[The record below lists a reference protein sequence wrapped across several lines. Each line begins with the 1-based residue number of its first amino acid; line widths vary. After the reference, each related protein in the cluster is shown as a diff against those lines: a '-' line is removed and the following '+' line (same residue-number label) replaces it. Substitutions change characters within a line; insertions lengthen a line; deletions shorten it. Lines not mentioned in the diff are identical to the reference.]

1 MTDPVKD
8 TYKLAEEVFG
18 DIHGKEWRA
27 QVAVQARIKL
37 AKMNIAYLQRY
48 NRLVKRGLTEMK
60 DNLRWWQPYSYL
72 RWRINWFFYEKSLNP
87 RIKELVVS
95 WERVIK
101 FPNNL
106 ILGQTRKEHEE
117 FCRIHKKSLAIMRNL
132 PNQDMMEM

>member
-1 MTDPVKD
+1 MIDPVKETSD
-8 TYKLAEEVFG
+8 IAEQIFG
-18 DIHGKEWRA
+18 KDYRT
-27 QVAVQARIKL
+27 QVTFQARIKL

-48 NRLVKRGLTEMK
+48 GRLVKRGLTEMK
-60 DNLRWWQPYSYL
+60 DNLRWWQLYSYL
-72 RWRINWFFYEKSLNP
+72 RWRIDWFFYEKSLSL

-106 ILGQTRKEHEE
+106 VFEQAKKEHEE
-117 FCRIHKKSLAIMRNL
+117 FCRAHRTSLAIMRNL